1 MRAGLH
7 ACRPLSKRERNLPTP
22 NQTSISNKLLTLLP
36 EADYGRAAPHLTHV
50 ALPQGTVLSKAGDKI
65 EYVYFLTLGIGS
77 VVAVTPE
84 GHRAEAG
91 LFGWD
96 GYIPSSAAS
105 GTEFSPHDIHI
116 QADAEAYRMDYGVFH
131 TLMDE
136 RNFAKVMVRSI
147 EAFSIQLTYTA
158 ISNAIHEINE
168 RLARW
173 LLMCHDRLPGD
184 DIRLTHDYLA
194 VMLAVRRPSVTTALH
209 VLEGNGF
216 IRSNRGVITIRNR
229 PAMEEFAHDAYG
241 KPEAE
246 YRRLMKDLF
255 ARNS

>member
-1 MRAGLH
+1 M
-7 ACRPLSKRERNLPTP
+7 LSSQSSL
-22 NQTSISNKLLTLLP
+22 SNKLLALLP
-36 EADYGRAAPHLTHV
+36 EADYARVASDLTHV
-50 ALPQGTVLSKAGDKI
+50 VLPQGQILAKAGETI
-65 EYVYFLTLGIGS
+65 EYIYFLTTGIGS

-91 LFGWD
+91 LFGFD
-96 GYIPSSAAS
+96 GYIPTSAAS
-105 GTEFSPHDIHI
+105 GTELSPHDVNV

-131 TLMDE
+131 ARMEE
-136 RNFAKVMVRSI
+136 RNFAKVMVRSL
-147 EAFSIQLTYTA
+147 EAFSIQLAYTA

-184 DIRLTHDYLA
+184 EIRLTHDYLA

-229 PAMEEFAHDAYG
+229 SSLEEFASDAYG

-246 YRRLMKDLF
+246 YRRLMEGLF
-255 ARNS
+255 T